1 MTDQDEPPQQN
12 PIILL
17 FNTERSFK
25 SFEKNNKHL
34 LYYVTNRFNNNF
46 KECVVSVPKNIT
58 IKFDES
64 ENEMLMLGAVNKN
77 NNIYYVHVSLE
88 NKKKEL
94 HNFDYCHVDLVI
106 D

>member
-12 PIILL
+12 PIVLL

-34 LYYVTNRFNNNF
+34 LYYVTNRFKNNF
-46 KECVVSVPKNIT
+46 KECVVSVPKTIT
-58 IKFDES
+58 IKFDEY
-64 ENEMLMLGAVNKN
+64 ENEMLMLGSVNKN
-77 NNIYYVHVSLE
+77 NHVNYIHVSLE

-94 HNFDYCHVDLVI
+94 HKFDYCHVDLVV

>member
-12 PIILL
+12 PIVLL

-34 LYYVTNRFNNNF
+34 LYYVTNRFYNNF

-64 ENEMLMLGAVNKN
+64 ENEMLMLGSVNKN
-77 NNIYYVHVSLE
+77 KHINYVHVSLE

-94 HNFDYCHVDLVI
+94 HNFDYCRVDLVI